1 MNTQDLDEAVSLL
14 TRWTPQRVECAD
26 EHGHPVTKFKSIP
39 PLIGQLRAAITPG
52 MEQGGGGA
60 SGGRPAPMALNA
72 FDLLRKIDE
81 TSTFQYWTNGG
92 TDRLVAISI
101 ERRIR
106 HWAIQARRAP
116 EPLAEAT
123 RMISGWVKEIEALF
137 NPQKRIELTGKCPGC
152 RASHYLVE
160 EDGELIRKATLT
172 ATPATSGSFAECGN
186 CGARW
191 EGHLQM
197 EVLATL
203 LALADAPA
211 QSGGAC

>member
-1 MNTQDLDEAVSLL
+1 MNTHDLDEAVSLL

-26 EHGHPVTKFKSIP
+26 EHGHPITKYKSIP

-123 RMISGWVKEIEALF
+123 RMIRGWVQEIEALF
-137 NPQKRIELTGKCPGC
+137 NPQKRIELQGKCPAC
-152 RASHYLVE
+152 KASHYLVE
-160 EDGELIRKATLT
+160 EDGEQIRKAALT
-172 ATPATSGSFAECGN
+172 ATPAAGGSYAECGK

-191 EGHLQM
+191 VGE
-197 EVLATL
+197 LAMQI
-203 LALADAPA
+203 LAGMLTRSQA
-211 QSGGAC
+211 